1 MATYEN
7 TRLLVDGARGSD
19 FGIAHGAYRL
29 ATIVTDLVQTFGKWN
44 SARKT
49 RRELSKLSNYA
60 LEDIGLTRGD
70 IDVFST
76 GRKLR

>member
-19 FGIAHGAYRL
+19 LGISRGVYRITTFVADL
-29 ATIVTDLVQTFGKWN
+29 AQTFAIWN

-49 RRELSKLSNYA
+49 RKELFKLSDRV
-60 LEDIGLTRGD
+60 LDDIGLSRGD
-70 IDVFST
+70 IVAFSFGHT
-76 GRKLR
+76 HR

>member
-19 FGIAHGAYRL
+19 LGMSHGVYRL
-29 ATIVTDLVQTFGKWN
+29 VTAASDLTLSFGKWN

-49 RRELSKLSNYA
+49 RNELAKLSNYA

-76 GRKLR
+76 GRK

>member
-7 TRLLVDGARGSD
+7 TRLLVDGARGPD
-19 FGIAHGAYRL
+19 LGIAHGAYRL
-29 ATIVTDLVQTFGKWN
+29 ATNVTDLAITFGKWN

-49 RRELSKLSNYA
+49 RKELSKLTDYA
-60 LEDIGLTRGD
+60 LEDIGLNRGD
-70 IDVFST
+70 IDAFSA

>member
-19 FGIAHGAYRL
+19 LGISRGVYRI
-29 ATIVTDLVQTFGKWN
+29 TTFVTDLAQTFANWN

-49 RRELSKLSNYA
+49 RKALTKLSDYV

-70 IDVFST
+70 ITSFSA
-76 GRKLR
+76 GRTFR

>member
-19 FGIAHGAYRL
+19 LGISRGVYRITTL
-29 ATIVTDLVQTFGKWN
+29 VTDLAQTFANWN

-49 RRELSKLSNYA
+49 RKALAKLSDYV

-70 IDVFST
+70 IASFSA
-76 GRKLR
+76 GRTFR

>member
-19 FGIAHGAYRL
+19 LGISRVAYRFVGF
-29 ATIVTDLVQTFGKWN
+29 VTELGQTFANWN

-49 RRELSKLSNYA
+49 RKELFRLSDHA
-60 LEDIGLTRGD
+60 LDDIGLTRGD
-70 IDVFST
+70 ISAFSN
-76 GRKLR
+76 GHLYH

>member
-7 TRLLVDGARGSD
+7 TRLLVDGARGPD

-29 ATIVTDLVQTFGKWN
+29 ATTVTDFVQSFAKWN

-49 RRELSKLSNYA
+49 RNELSKLSNYV

-70 IDVFST
+70 IDAFSC
-76 GRKLR
+76 KNSLR

>member
-7 TRLLVDGARGSD
+7 TRLLVDGARGPD
-19 FGIAHGAYRL
+19 FGIAHGAYRI
-29 ATIVTDLVQTFGKWN
+29 ATNVTDLVQSIASWN

-49 RRELSKLSNYA
+49 RNELAKLSNYV

-70 IDVFST
+70 IDAFSY
-76 GRKLR
+76 RHKLR